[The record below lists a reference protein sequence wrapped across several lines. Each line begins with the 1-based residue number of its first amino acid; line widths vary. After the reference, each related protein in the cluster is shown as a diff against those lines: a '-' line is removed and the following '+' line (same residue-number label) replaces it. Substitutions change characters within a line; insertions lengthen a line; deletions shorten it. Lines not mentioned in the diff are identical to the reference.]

1 MTSNRHRTDTGKL
14 LVILTLLLLLVA
26 IVTLT
31 ATQHWWPF
39 EDSKPHVTVAHQG
52 SPQEEHETQQ
62 REEQARKE
70 QEERQRKEQ
79 KEREARERK
88 EHQHQTPKEVWGG
101 TVSLEVDRPYTLDQR
116 HITPLYSCTG
126 CLTVGDYPNVGLSL
140 QAENGV
146 AEWTTGSR
154 PNYQGCVELLET
166 HSKQAV
172 QLEDSLHE
180 HGLPPKGWLCA
191 KSKSE
196 EILMLQYV
204 GEEQNG
210 DYWGFK
216 IEAWSK
222 PSS

>member
-1 MTSNRHRTDTGKL
+1 MTSNQRGIDTGKL

-26 IVTLT
+26 IVTLA

-39 EDSKPHVTVAHQG
+39 EESRSHVPVAHRG
-52 SPQEEHETQQ
+52 SLQEEHETQQ

-70 QEERQRKEQ
+70 QEER
-79 KEREARERK
+79 ERK
-88 EHQHQTPKEVWGG
+88 EHEHQTPKEVWGG

-126 CLTVGDYPNVGLSL
+126 CLMVGDYPNVGLSL

-146 AEWTTGSR
+146 AEWTMGGR
-154 PNYQGCVELLET
+154 PNYHGCVELLET

-180 HGLPPKGWLCA
+180 HGLPPNGWLCA

-196 EILMLQYV
+196 EILMVQYL

-216 IEAWSK
+216 VEAWSK